1 MSLYRTAAVFTAL
14 VIASQFASATPVNY
28 TISSKLSRVTF
39 SIEHQGFIQSFGTL
53 KISPGGFIFD
63 NDDWPKSS
71 VAVSMPTKTLDM
83 GDGLWNKQIRG
94 DQNWKNLFNHSSI
107 AFRSTQIER
116 TDETHGTMQGE
127 LTLAGITKPF
137 SLQLQVNKIGVNAVS
152 ERPAVGF
159 TATGT
164 VKRSQ
169 FGLDAYEDL
178 VGDDLKIQV
187 QLEAWVGP
195 DPDAKKH

>member
-1 MSLYRTAAVFTAL
+1 MSSYRKAAVFTVL
-14 VIASQFASATPVNY
+14 VIASRFVLAAPVNY

-39 SIEHQGFIQSFGTL
+39 SIEHQGFIESFGTL
-53 KISPGGFIFD
+53 KISPGAFVFD

-94 DQNWKNLFNHSSI
+94 DLNWKNLFNHPSI
-107 AFRSTQIER
+107 AFRSTRIEQM
-116 TDETHGTMQGE
+116 DETHGTLQGE
-127 LTLAGITKPF
+127 LTLAGITKPVA
-137 SLQLQVNKIGVNAVS
+137 LQLQVNKIGVNAVS

-195 DPDAKKH
+195 DPDAHKN